1 MPFHNGTETAPDGTA
16 TAPGAVA
23 VRVPLL
29 GAVAGALV
37 LVCGCAGATALVRQ
51 RRCGGKVVS
60 VSAVTLSDPTF
71 PSS

>member
-29 GAVAGALV
+29 GAVAGAGV
-37 LVCGCAGATALVRQ
+37 PVRWCDGVGAAA
-51 RRCGGKVVS
+51 KW
-60 VSAVTLSDPTF
+60 
-71 PSS
+71 

>member
-1 MPFHNGTETAPDGTA
+1 MPFHNGAETAPDGTA

-29 GAVAGALV
+29 GAVAGA
-37 LVCGCAGATALVRQ
+37 GVRV
-51 RRCGGKVVS
+51 RWCDGKVVS
-60 VSAVTLSDPTF
+60 FSAVTLYNPTF